1 MEMASRVRKL
11 MAKLAPA
18 IAACFLIAGDLRA
31 ETITIRNDTKVPLV
45 IQTAVVI
52 NGQVRVDRP
61 VAIKAGGATTITL
74 PGNKLITVYNGR
86 NPSQVLN
93 KSNIPASKEDG
104 TYSMQADIL
113 PGRVKLEQVKPDTPT
128 EKTDKHDKDG
138 KPDKKK
144 SDKDR

>member
-18 IAACFLIAGDLRA
+18 IAACFLFAGGLRA

-93 KSNIPASKEDG
+93 KSNIPASKEDD
-104 TYSMQADIL
+104 TYSIQADIL

-128 EKTDKHDKDG
+128 EKKDKHDKEG
-138 KPDKKK
+138 KSDKKK